1 MLFLLRKEQRRPVS
15 LSCLLGIVANNPEER
30 GVGSGKRGGRGFSA
44 QLWENKGSVSGPLGL
59 GAAFTC
65 CWMVGG
71 WWGGVEEHGDGGGVG
86 HFHTHGSHIN
96 THSPHIHTHR
106 IHMFT
111 DTHRVHIF
119 THTFHT
125 QTQTHTHTHSHIH
138 AFQSQIDLGSR
149 RSPTLLQ
156 GQPL

>member
-1 MLFLLRKEQRRPVS
+1 M
-15 LSCLLGIVANNPEER
+15 SCLLGIVANNPEER

-86 HFHTHGSHIN
+86 GGRQRLRFEGCPGWSCT
-96 THSPHIHTHR
+96 
-106 IHMFT
+106 
-111 DTHRVHIF
+111 
-119 THTFHT
+119 
-125 QTQTHTHTHSHIH
+125 
-138 AFQSQIDLGSR
+138 
-149 RSPTLLQ
+149 PT
-156 GQPL
+156 